1 MKNCTACNL
10 SLFRMSSIADLND
23 NNLSNVTVAILFHFR
38 HLVLLFADPVNVV
51 RFLRGCKFDLEKTK
65 HKMSNYYKLRAQCP
79 EWFSQRDPCLPEIQ
93 ELLQL
98 G

>member
-1 MKNCTACNL
+1 
-10 SLFRMSSIADLND
+10 
-23 NNLSNVTVAILFHFR
+23 
-38 HLVLLFADPVNVV
+38 VV

-65 HKMSNYYKLRAQCP
+65 HKFSNYYELRADCP
-79 EWFSQRDPCLPEIQ
+79 EWFNQRDPCLPEIQ

>member
-1 MKNCTACNL
+1 
-10 SLFRMSSIADLND
+10 MSSLKITGNIDSKCLVVCERD
-23 NNLSNVTVAILFHFR
+23 LSNIVVPEFFEISCFVF
-38 HLVLLFADPVNVV
+38 LFADPVNVV

-65 HKMSNYYKLRAQCP
+65 HKLSNYYELRARCP

-93 ELLQL
+93 ELLRL

>member
-1 MKNCTACNL
+1 MKVCEHSL
-10 SLFRMSSIADLND
+10 SHIAITIFFEFPCL
-23 NNLSNVTVAILFHFR
+23 I
-38 HLVLLFADPVNVV
+38 LLFTDPVNVV

-65 HKMSNYYKLRAQCP
+65 HKFSNYYELRGRCP